1 MSAAFYIL
9 RSVSLYLATTTTPYH
24 NLFISTHTKSSLHGN
39 PPTPAFNP
47 PLFSTFPH
55 TAMRTHSRVTCQ
67 ATHEEFAFVHLC
79 SKPRLTRQQ
88 FKLVPTVDY
97 LNTPTSPVTE
107 KNTQHGLSP
116 ILCLLKCTP
125 EEFFTYKFTYI
136 MQIHLCVHV
145 TIIYIQ
151 TQKHQISRIRSQ
163 CSKRTSYS
171 PDGKEA
177 FRAWYSTLS

>member
-55 TAMRTHSRVTCQ
+55 TVMRTHSSVTCQ
-67 ATHEEFAFVHLC
+67 ATHEEFASVHLC

-107 KNTQHGLSP
+107 KNTHHGLSP

-125 EEFFTYKFTYI
+125 EEFFTYKLTYI
-136 MQIHLCVHV
+136 TQIHLCVHV
-145 TIIYIQ
+145 TIIYITNSKAPNKPHQ
-151 TQKHQISRIRSQ
+151 ESMWQKDILF
-163 CSKRTSYS
+163 

-177 FRAWYSTLS
+177 F